1 MGLSRALFAGI
12 SGLKGQQVKLDI
24 IGNNIA
30 NVNTAGF
37 KRSRVTFSDLF
48 SDTVSEGNSPTDR
61 VGGQNPS
68 QIGLGAA
75 SPTIELLMTEGPTQ
89 ASGVATDLSIS
100 GEGFF
105 ILGDATR
112 ESYTRDG
119 NFKLDSTGDLVAGG
133 SNLRVKGWMASR
145 DGSGGFQL
153 DTSKAVQSLNMQTN
167 RKQFAKA
174 TDLIDYS
181 SNLDSGSATRD
192 IVQAETFISFKDDS
206 SVDTTKQKPQ
216 NLSWNFQKIDANN
229 YQWSSSDSDGNV
241 IATGTMQ
248 FNDFGEI
255 LDSQVYP
262 GGNTQVNYDSSDTNF
277 PDIFTT
283 SSAGQVDP
291 DNLAINRPDNVAD
304 IILDPTSAN
313 FLELTPN
320 QRPRAF
326 SFTYDPDGAFIPGS
340 WADPHKV
347 PDLSAGGQNLSTADL
362 DATTGK
368 PANIP
373 ADLAGSVFQINN
385 VVINNSLAN
394 DKASASLHNYLGL
407 QLPAPPL
414 NTISSSGQISVE
426 VTDDPS
432 AAPLGGAGG
441 SNMSVRIYK
450 NFLGGVDSAGVPAAP
465 VLIGEMHGL
474 SRSEVEHNIA
484 VPGLIQFKLVK
495 TDAQANNWANNPGA
509 FFTFNAGSSGQ
520 LNPVDDGRFF
530 TGLPSGFHDG
540 TQGPS
545 KFEVRNIDASQSE
558 YTGDLRVIFNAPTS
572 FQIID
577 DSNAIVS
584 QGALRD
590 GEADTEVSVLGIKFS
605 FYREGNAL
613 TPRDVLDDGFLGTEV
628 RLTSFREAE
637 GKAGPVTVDVPKI
650 SQVNEKTGQIFV
662 SEKDI
667 NFNVGF
673 ASVTPVARKNF
684 VQATANDSLESLNGT
699 LPTGNITIDASR
711 AKNAAVG
718 NYRIEF
724 GVREDYSGNVG
735 YDPYRPH
742 DNPATVDDAT
752 AGDGFI
758 PDSLGN
764 QNDNEEDLSN
774 QVLKIFVNGESLPRY
789 IVDLNPADNADGNS
803 AEQVGLD
810 GAPMLSSNF
819 VPPYNFY
826 ASMQNFAPPSNDAN
840 GLGTNANLVSDT
852 YQHQYQKVNRQI
864 NLPNGLVINLSNV
877 DRSLRVGN
885 SAGTAY
891 DQPANF
897 VFGDSF
903 TFDVDEVGVGGIRK
917 IDTYSATFQQGAL
930 HSTSIETFDSLGGS
944 HMVTTTFEHTD
955 KNTGAWNYYLTLNQ
969 DDPLIQNFLNNPPA
983 GFTVSDPRNPT
994 EEELRKANENV
1005 FTSGRQGKLVFLP
1018 DGNLDTFNSVIPT
1031 AQFKPPDASEV
1042 NIKLNMDLITQ
1053 FEAEFGTAAR
1063 FRTGNPMGLLEGFS
1077 IESDGAVVGS
1087 FSNGNKIRIAQLAVA
1102 TFNNA
1107 AGLIKRGNNT
1117 WEAGTNSGIA
1127 RIGLAGTDDRGL
1139 INSGVLEGSNVD
1151 LTEEFTELIVTQRS
1165 FTANGKIITTSDE
1178 FLQEILQLKR

>member
-37 KRSRVTFSDLF
+37 KKSRVTFSDLF
-48 SDTVSEGNSPTDR
+48 SDTVNEGNSPTDR

-68 QIGLGAA
+68 QIGLGAS
-75 SPTIELLMTEGPTQ
+75 SPTIELLMSEGPTQ

-105 ILGDATR
+105 ILGDDAHET
-112 ESYTRDG
+112 YTRDG

-133 SNLRVKGWMASR
+133 SNLRIKGWMASR
-145 DGSGGFQL
+145 DTSGGFQL
-153 DTSKAVQSLNMQTN
+153 DTSKAIEPLNMQTN

-174 TDLIDYS
+174 TDLINFS

-192 IVQAETFISFKDDS
+192 IIQAETFITFKDDS
-206 SVDTTKQKPQ
+206 SVDTGKQKAQ
-216 NLSWNFQKIDANN
+216 NLSWNFVKVDANN
-229 YQWSSSDSDGNV
+229 YQWSSADSDGNV
-241 IATGTMQ
+241 IATGSLLV
-248 FNDFGEI
+248 NDFGEI

-262 GGNTQVNYDSSDTNF
+262 GGNTQVNYDPSDPNF

-283 SSAGQVDP
+283 SSSGQIDP
-291 DNLAINRPDNVAD
+291 DNLLSNRPDNVAD
-304 IILDPTSAN
+304 TILDPSSLN
-313 FLELTPN
+313 FLELTPST
-320 QRPRAF
+320 RPRAF

-340 WADPHKV
+340 WADPHGV
-347 PDLSAGGQNLSTADL
+347 TDLSGSALTLSTTDL
-362 DATTGK
+362 DSTTGK

-373 ADLAGSVFQINN
+373 DDLAPSVFQINN

-394 DKASASLHNYLGL
+394 DKSGKSLHNYFGL

-414 NTISSSGQISVE
+414 NTISSSGQISIE
-426 VTDDPS
+426 ITDDPAS
-432 AAPLGGAGG
+432 APTGGPGG
-441 SNMSVRIYK
+441 TNMSVRIYK
-450 NFLGGVDSAGVPAAP
+450 NYVGGLDSQGVPAAAE
-465 VLIGEMHGL
+465 LIGEMHGL
-474 SRSEVEHNIA
+474 SRSESEHNVSI
-484 VPGLIQFKLVK
+484 PGLMQFKLVK
-495 TDAQANNWANNPGA
+495 TDAQSNGWVNNPGA
-509 FFTFNAGSSGQ
+509 LLTFNAGSSGQ

-540 TQGPS
+540 TQGPT
-545 KFEVRNIDASQSE
+545 KFEVRNINASNSE
-558 YTGDLRVIFNAPTS
+558 YTGDLRIVFNAPTS

-577 DSNAIVS
+577 DTNAIVS

-590 GEADTEVSVLGIKFS
+590 GESDTEVDVLGIKFS
-605 FYREGNAL
+605 LYREGNTL
-613 TPRDVLDDGFLGTEV
+613 TPRDILEDGFLGTEI
-628 RLTSFREAE
+628 RLTQFRAAE
-637 GKAGPVTVDVPKI
+637 GKAGPVTVDVPRI

-662 SEKDI
+662 SEKNI

-673 ASVTPVARKNF
+673 SKTNPVGRKNF
-684 VQATANDSLESLNGT
+684 SEQTANDSLESLNGT
-699 LPTGNITIDASR
+699 MPTGTVTIDASR
-711 AKNAAVG
+711 ARGSAIG
-718 NYRIEF
+718 SYRIEF
-724 GVREDYSGNVG
+724 GVRNDYSDDPGF
-735 YDPYRPH
+735 DPYRPH
-742 DNPATVDDAT
+742 NNPATADNLIS
-752 AGDGFI
+752 GDGSVS
-758 PDSLGN
+758 DSFN
-764 QNDNEEDLSN
+764 KQDDNEEDLSN
-774 QVLKIFVNGESLPRY
+774 QVLKVYVNGESVPRY
-789 IVDLNPADNADGNS
+789 IVDLNPANDIAGNS
-803 AEQVGLD
+803 APQIGLD
-810 GAPMLSSNF
+810 GSPLLNANF

-826 ASMQNFAPPSNDAN
+826 ASMQNYAPPSDDAN
-840 GLGTNANLVSDT
+840 GLGSAANPVSDT
-852 YQHQYQKVNRQI
+852 FLHQYSKVNRQI

-877 DRSLRVGN
+877 DRSLKTGTA
-885 SAGTAY
+885 AGTAY

-897 VFGDSF
+897 ILGDTF
-903 TFDVDEVGVGGIRK
+903 NFDVTDVGVGGINK

-944 HMVTTTFEHTD
+944 HIVSTTFEHTD
-955 KNTGAWNYYLTLNQ
+955 KNSGSWNYYLTLNRA
-969 DDPLIQNFLNNPPA
+969 DPLIQNFLNNPPA

-1031 AQFKPPDASEV
+1031 AQFKPPDASQV
-1042 NIKLNMDLITQ
+1042 NIRLNMDLVTQ

-1087 FSNGNKIRIAQLAVA
+1087 FSNGNKIRIAQLAIA
-1102 TFNNA
+1102 TFNNS

-1127 RIGLAGTDDRGL
+1127 RIGQAGTDDRGL

-1165 FTANGKIITTSDE
+1165 FSANGKIITTSDE